1 MNSNLLLMKRKLYL
15 LPHGCRRIGVGML
28 LAIPV
33 VLLAYFVICHFMTF
47 NLPGHLE
54 AGRIIN
60 KCTNTVASALLL
72 GGILLVVFSREKS
85 EDEMIDAIRR
95 SSVVTVA
102 YVFFLLFMAVN
113 LFCLIFPQYYFNP
126 QEHRSLTG
134 GFLATAAHPFLFF
147 LYYEAVFRF
156 RLAKLKG
163 EMRHEE

>member
-1 MNSNLLLMKRKLYL
+1 MLLMKRNLYL

-33 VLLAYFVICHFMTF
+33 VLLAYFVIFHFMDF
-47 NLPGHLE
+47 DLPGHLE
-54 AGRIIN
+54 TGRLIN

-72 GGILLVVFSREKS
+72 GGIVLVVFSCEKS

-113 LFCLIFPQYYFNP
+113 LFCLFFPRYYFDP
-126 QEHRSLTG
+126 QEHRSLTA
-134 GFLATAAHPFLFF
+134 GFWTTAAHPFLFF

-156 RLAKLKG
+156 RLAKLKR
-163 EMRHEE
+163 ELRHEE

>member
-1 MNSNLLLMKRKLYL
+1 MLLMKRNLYL

-33 VLLAYFVICHFMTF
+33 VLLAYFVICRFMDSD
-47 NLPGHLE
+47 LPGHLE
-54 AGRIIN
+54 TARAFN
-60 KCTNTVASALLL
+60 RWTNFVASALLL
-72 GGILLVVFSREKS
+72 VGILLVVFSCEKS

-113 LFCLIFPQYYFNP
+113 LFCLIFPRYYFDP
-126 QEHRSLTG
+126 QEHRSLTA
-134 GFLATAAHPFLFF
+134 GFWTTAAHPFLFF

-156 RLAKLKG
+156 RLAKLKR
-163 EMRHEE
+163 ELRYEE